1 MILILVFLL
10 IDSPSLSFNESFI
23 EPLPPI
29 EFAGDFPIFNA
40 TIDCSPGFSASLAV
54 NITSNSTAQ
63 VNLGIIAA
71 GKLVPFEIEQFA
83 VVAGE
88 YGRHEY

>member
-88 YGRHEY
+88 YSRHEC